1 MQVEWLAAAGLGSGH
16 QGRFLLLGFRVALSR
31 DILEPWGLSV
41 RTLTSS
47 QVGKAPALHAQAVS
61 HCWEAPGPG

>member
-1 MQVEWLAAAGLGSGH
+1 MEWLAAAGLGSGH
-16 QGRFLLLGFRVALSR
+16 RDRFFRPGFCVALSR

-41 RTLTSS
+41 RTVTSS